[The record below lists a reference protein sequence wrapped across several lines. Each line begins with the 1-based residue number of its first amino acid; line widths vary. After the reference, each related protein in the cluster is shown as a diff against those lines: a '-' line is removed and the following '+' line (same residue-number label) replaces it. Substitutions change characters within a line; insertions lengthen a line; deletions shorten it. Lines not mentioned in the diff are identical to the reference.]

1 VTASALLEG
10 VARDLEEVLASVT
23 AIREVALALVNEAE
37 AAGQP
42 LGRGDLRA
50 LRGPAVELL
59 RRHEGFAAGAGIVL
73 APDVLP
79 DVSRWLEWWWSDG
92 AAGVARL
99 EVDLDP
105 DSAEFYDYTTT
116 EWYREPE
123 RTGERWVAGPYVDYI
138 CTHQATFTVSVPL
151 LPGARFLGVAGADIL
166 AEQVERMV
174 LPRLARLAGT
184 AVLASAD
191 GRVIASNSAGFLPG
205 VVLDRQPGSADLV
218 AREVTA
224 SLPWQLLESA

>member
-1 VTASALLEG
+1 VTAGALLEG
-10 VARDLEEVLASVT
+10 VAREVEEVLASVT
-23 AIREVALALVNEAE
+23 AIRDAALALVSEAE
-37 AAGQP
+37 AARCP
-42 LGRGDLRA
+42 LTRADLRA
-50 LRGPAVELL
+50 LRVPAAELL
-59 RRHEGFAAGAGIVL
+59 RRHEGFAAGAGVVL
-73 APDVLP
+73 AADVLP
-79 DVSRWLEWWWSDG
+79 DAPRWLEWWWADRG
-92 AAGVARL
+92 GGVERL

-123 RTGERWVAGPYVDYI
+123 RTGEHWVAGPYVDYI

-151 LPGARFLGVAGADIL
+151 LHGGRFLGVAGADIL

-174 LPRLARLAGT
+174 LPRLARLAGI

-205 VVLDRQPGSADLV
+205 VVLDRQPGSGDLV

-224 SLPWQLLESA
+224 SLPWQLLESG